1 MLYVQFSCCT
11 GIPELFI
18 FVANTSVL
26 PTAPQQAG
34 LQNMQY
40 GMNPFYPTMPLNP
53 AGAFLPSHHLSSQFV
68 VPQLHQYYF
77 QQQPQVPYQPQQPQ
91 YYFQQQ
97 PQPHQPIFT
106 QQQLQYFQSQQPQ
119 NQAMTLHQEGYPQ
132 SQPGM
137 IQQDHQSSKLPIT
150 LQQGICR
157 CWKYLYLIFYY

>member
-1 MLYVQFSCCT
+1 MLYVQFSCYT
-11 GIPELFI
+11 GIPKLFI
-18 FVANTSVL
+18 FVANTSAL

-40 GMNPFYPTMPLNP
+40 GMNPSIYPTMPLNP
-53 AGAFLPSHHLSSQFV
+53 AGAFLPSNHLSSQFV
-68 VPQLHQYYF
+68 V
-77 QQQPQVPYQPQQPQ
+77 PQ